1 MKTKNFLFEYFLNQN
16 HLVNII
22 IIAYIFKKRNY
33 QQSTY
38 LNNRYTS
45 FESTTELLLF
55 FKDIILF
62 SLWLTLPH
70 DFFVMKIGADKPILT
85 FKSRKR
91 PTGMVCFFKRPKLIL
106 KSPSFFRI
114 IISLSFPNHHIIID
128 RIPINRCLLF
138 CMILNFLNVLSLYF
152 IRPPIHKN

>member
-45 FESTTELLLF
+45 FELLLF

-106 KSPSFFRI
+106 KSPFFLI
-114 IISLSFPNHHIIID
+114 LSFLYHSPIIT
-128 RIPINRCLLF
+128 
-138 CMILNFLNVLSLYF
+138 LSLIVF
-152 IRPPIHKN
+152 QLIDVSFLHDT

>member
-1 MKTKNFLFEYFLNQN
+1 M
-16 HLVNII
+16 
-22 IIAYIFKKRNY
+22 
-33 QQSTY
+33 
-38 LNNRYTS
+38 
-45 FESTTELLLF
+45 
-55 FKDIILF
+55 
-62 SLWLTLPH
+62 TLPH

-106 KSPSFFRI
+106 KSPFYHI

-138 CMILNFLNVLSLYF
+138 A
-152 IRPPIHKN
+152 

>member
-1 MKTKNFLFEYFLNQN
+1 M
-16 HLVNII
+16 NII

-45 FESTTELLLF
+45 FEPRTELLLF

-91 PTGMVCFFKRPKLIL
+91 PTGMVWFFLKAKTYPK
-106 KSPSFFRI
+106 KSIFFI
-114 IISLSFPNHHIIID
+114 LSFPNHHIIID